1 MPINTNN
8 VTKSYKRGQ
17 KKSEVL
23 HGISLDIRDGDF
35 ACIVGPS
42 GSGKST
48 LLRILGGLMKPT
60 SGEVMVNNENLYKKS
75 DRKLSKYRNKTIGFV
90 FQDYRLIP
98 HYSVME
104 NVKVPLK
111 IAGLSGREQTKRA
124 KSILRSV
131 GLADYEKSRVDEL
144 SGGQQQRVGIARAVV
159 TEPKILIADEPT
171 GNLDTKTGVEIIRIL
186 RAIQKS
192 TGMTIIMVTHNPEL
206 AKTADQIIHLQ
217 DGQVI
222 GDTK

>member
-1 MPINTNN
+1 MPI
-8 VTKSYKRGQ
+8 VIKSITKNYKRGR
-17 KKSEVL
+17 KKAEVL
-23 HGISLDIRDGDF
+23 RGVSLSVADGAF

-48 LLRILGGLMKPT
+48 LLRIMGGLMKPT
-60 SGEVMVNNENLYKKS
+60 SGTVTVNDEDLYKKS
-75 DRKLSKYRNKTIGFV
+75 DRKLSKYRNQTIGFV

-98 HYSVME
+98 HYSVIE

-111 IAGLSGREQTKRA
+111 IAGISGREQTKRA